1 MRVFTGNP
9 DARIEVNSTGYPES
23 DPRFVSNSV
32 VSNGGAFWFYCP
44 PMFTFM
50 ILVDQIVSEKEK
62 RLRLGMRTMGL
73 KVRCLTWRARVWGG
87 GGVAGGGGFSA
98 P

>member
-1 MRVFTGNP
+1 MRVFSGDP
-9 DARIEVNSTGYPES
+9 DARIQVRSAGYPET

-50 ILVDQIVSEKEK
+50 ILVDQIVTEKEK

-73 KVRCLTWRARVWGG
+73 KVRSLNTREYRAEKEAILHLG
-87 GGVAGGGGFSA
+87 
-98 P
+98 